1 MRGTFYILT
10 IITIL
15 LFCFIKP
22 TNGLSQA
29 DSTNSENNIIVIT
42 LNNGNELRGIL
53 IDLNDENI
61 SVERGKNSITTIN
74 RDSIQSY
81 RIINSKTIQNKEEFY
96 DESLNYSLNC
106 FLPTA
111 YITSKNDLFANSH
124 YNGTY
129 NLRTGLSDHFEL
141 SAGGVFI
148 NYYYLN
154 ICYSTEL
161 FDFIHFSTSVFGSF
175 LWTGPYSPGRFGVGA
190 IPRISIGNKNR
201 NITIG
206 FIGGTYADL
215 NNWAYGGYFGAQ
227 RRFKERW
234 TIAGELTVIN
244 LDTYNYFYLGDVIFK
259 FNRKYNVNWNFG
271 VLGIKFPGL
280 NALFPNDIPF
290 IPIPYFGYSRL
301 F

>member
-111 YITSKNDLFANSH
+111 CWS
-124 YNGTY
+124 
-129 NLRTGLSDHFEL
+129 
-141 SAGGVFI
+141 
-148 NYYYLN
+148 
-154 ICYSTEL
+154 
-161 FDFIHFSTSVFGSF
+161 
-175 LWTGPYSPGRFGVGA
+175 
-190 IPRISIGNKNR
+190 
-201 NITIG
+201 
-206 FIGGTYADL
+206 
-215 NNWAYGGYFGAQ
+215 
-227 RRFKERW
+227 
-234 TIAGELTVIN
+234 
-244 LDTYNYFYLGDVIFK
+244 
-259 FNRKYNVNWNFG
+259 
-271 VLGIKFPGL
+271 
-280 NALFPNDIPF
+280 
-290 IPIPYFGYSRL
+290 
-301 F
+301 